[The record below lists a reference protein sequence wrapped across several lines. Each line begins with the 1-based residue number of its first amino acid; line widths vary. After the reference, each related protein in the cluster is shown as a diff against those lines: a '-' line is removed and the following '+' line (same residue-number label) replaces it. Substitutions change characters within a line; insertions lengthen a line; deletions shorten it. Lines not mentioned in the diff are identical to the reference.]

1 MLRGESD
8 IGCDAGRRVGRAGP
22 GYATRMAFAE
32 SDMHVAGSRATGG
45 VDPRPHT
52 ADGLST
58 TGVERTGEFVGR
70 VAGDDAG
77 YAGETGAE
85 VRAEAQRQGRTG
97 MAQHP

>member
-1 MLRGESD
+1 
-8 IGCDAGRRVGRAGP
+8 VGRAGP
-22 GYATRMAFAE
+22 GYATRMAFSE
-32 SDMHVAGSRATGG
+32 SDVAADMHVARTRATGG

-85 VRAEAQRQGRTG
+85 VRAEARRRTG
-97 MAQHP
+97 AAQHP